1 MIRFLC
7 SKKSKKIAEGFTL
20 IEVLVAVAVI
30 AAVLPALML
39 LMIKQADYA
48 GIIRDKTIANW
59 IAENKATELRLER
72 VFLQQLLLREQNNKV
87 EMAGTEWFVKV
98 DIDTTAQ
105 IWAKYTITV
114 AREEDKPLV
123 TLETYIDKPS

>member
-1 MIRFLC
+1 MIRFLR
-7 SKKSKKIAEGFTL
+7 SKKSRKTGYGFTL

-72 VFLQQLLLREQNNKV
+72 VFLQQLMLREQNETV
-87 EMAGTEWFVKV
+87 EMAGTEWILKV

-105 IWAKYTITV
+105 IWAKYTISV
-114 AREEDKPLV
+114 AREADKPLV
-123 TLETYIDKPS
+123 TLETYLDKPS